1 MDASR
6 SEGVALVSA
15 SPAADAPTLTTEQA
29 AICLDGYAHG
39 VAPMVLYRHLWPEAP
54 RPAFSVFQR
63 LYVDLVVAFMRGAR
77 GQIATALP
85 PSLQRCQ
92 EALETARDV
101 LVDKL
106 ADDKPATIAQG
117 IAAVCKELRALHE
130 LGLRE
135 TAALVSWIGSDWAG
149 LNRDDDGATVRYS
162 VKPSA

>member
-1 MDASR
+1 MDTSP
-6 SEGVALVSA
+6 SEGVALA
-15 SPAADAPTLTTEQA
+15 AAPAADAPTLTAEQA

-39 VAPMVLYRHLWPEAP
+39 VAPMALYRHIWPEAP

-135 TAALVSWIGSDWAG
+135 TAALVSWVGSDWAG
-149 LNRDDDGATVRYS
+149 IGNNQ
-162 VKPSA
+162 

>member
-1 MDASR
+1 MTAPIMDTSP
-6 SEGVALVSA
+6 SEGVALVQDLGTA
-15 SPAADAPTLTTEQA
+15 APAADAPTLTAEQA

-54 RPAFSVFQR
+54 RPVDFATFQR

-135 TAALVSWIGSDWAG
+135 TAALCSWIGSDWAG
-149 LNRDDDGATVRYS
+149 IGNSD
-162 VKPSA
+162 

>member
-1 MDASR
+1 MMDTSP
-6 SEGVALVSA
+6 SEGVALA
-15 SPAADAPTLTTEQA
+15 AAPAADAPTLTAEQA

-39 VAPMVLYRHLWPEAP
+39 VAPMVLYRHLWPDAP
-54 RPAFSVFQR
+54 RPVDFATFQR

-106 ADDKPATIAQG
+106 ADDDKPATIAQG

-135 TAALVSWIGSDWAG
+135 TAALCSWIGSDWAG
-149 LNRDDDGATVRYS
+149 IGNNQ
-162 VKPSA
+162 